1 MDIGRSFSY
10 VTEDQDWVRKV
21 LIGALISLIPVIGQ
35 FYLMGYA
42 IEVLRNMLQGRETP
56 LPEPTD
62 DFGSKLTKGI
72 LIWVIVFIYF
82 LPLTIVS
89 TCSGTGGAIFSEVL
103 EDPDAVNAVNGVW
116 AGCFGCLSIV
126 IGIIVSLL
134 MPFVWSRYAETGEF
148 GEAFKLSEIF
158 AMLKEN
164 IGQTIIATIVSGLAG
179 FVAFLVGLIACGIG
193 LIFTLFYAQLI
204 TVFLYGAVYRE
215 AKAKAL

>member
-10 VTEDQDWVRKV
+10 VTEDQEWLRKV

-42 IEVLRNMLQGRETP
+42 IEALRNILQGRETP

-62 DFGSKLTKGI
+62 DFGDKLVKGI

-82 LPLTIVS
+82 LPLTIAS
-89 TCSGTGGAIFSEVL
+89 ACSGAGGAIFPSIID
-103 EDPDAVNAVNGVW
+103 DPDAVNVITSVW
-116 AGCFGCLSIV
+116 GGCFGCLSIV
-126 IGIIVSLL
+126 IGILISLL

-148 GEAFKLSEIF
+148 GEAFKLGEIF
-158 AMLKEN
+158 GMLKEN
-164 IGQTIIATIVSGLAG
+164 LGQTVIATLVSGLAG
-179 FVAFLVGLIACGIG
+179 FVAFIVGLILCGIG
-193 LIFTLFYAQLI
+193 LIFTMFYAQLI
-204 TVFLYGAVYRE
+204 TVFLYGSVYRE